1 MLLVF
6 VILPLRATAWVLR
19 IVRESKPGLLVV
31 VQRSDPS
38 VLSEIWAFTIIPHP
52 QSMIVHLVVF
62 LLTQDVILL
71 RMNSYSNNYFPDSTI
86 NSREKANTTRKFLSF
101 YAKFPILQ
109 KNSLEISMKLT
120 EIFSIHN
127 LMQSGLVFFTIGGL
141 ILISLKLPAYG
152 LIMNL
157 ISQIFWLHASY
168 SAWKNAG
175 QIGIFINTII
185 FSIITAFG
193 VVNYWFL

>member
-1 MLLVF
+1 
-6 VILPLRATAWVLR
+6 
-19 IVRESKPGLLVV
+19 
-31 VQRSDPS
+31 
-38 VLSEIWAFTIIPHP
+38 
-52 QSMIVHLVVF
+52 
-62 LLTQDVILL
+62 
-71 RMNSYSNNYFPDSTI
+71 
-86 NSREKANTTRKFLSF
+86 
-101 YAKFPILQ
+101 
-109 KNSLEISMKLT
+109 MKLT

-127 LMQSGLVFFTIGGL
+127 LMQAGLVFFTIGGL

-157 ISQIFWLHASY
+157 ISQIFWHHASY